1 MPKLS
6 LIAAEAKRLI
16 GKLPEPRQRA
26 RQQVLTDLCEA
37 HWREMRGPEP
47 ETTLAHALW
56 SVTPPH
62 ADLFADLYA
71 AGDPR
76 LDHVFQGHR
85 PAWGLALLALAEIE
99 RGDAEGACLAH
110 EPMMLF
116 ESAEAGALYAERV
129 AAALRGQWEA
139 VPLHP
144 HASRP
149 PLWKA
154 LALIAAH
161 TGRCD
166 LKAIIEVIRLL
177 AVAPASGQP
186 SDEALER
193 LRNALGDFG
202 IRFLGIDDHH
212 VRYEQHHQEHKPA
225 NLRQVCDMLVEIRQ
239 AWLA

>member
-47 ETTLAHALW
+47 ETTLAH
-56 SVTPPH
+56 
-62 ADLFADLYA
+62 
-71 AGDPR
+71 
-76 LDHVFQGHR
+76 
-85 PAWGLALLALAEIE
+85 
-99 RGDAEGACLAH
+99 

-116 ESAEAGALYAERV
+116 ESAEAGAIYAERV
-129 AAALRGQWEA
+129 AAALRGQLEA

-154 LALIAAH
+154 LAVVAAH

-166 LKAIIEVIRLL
+166 LKAVIEVIRLL